1 MLFWACGQI
10 RNIATVGG
18 NLLQHTR
25 CPYFQDVTMPCNKR
39 KPGSGCQ
46 ATEPGAETGN
56 MAILGHSPSCVAA
69 HPPDIAVALTAL
81 GARVQAAGPD
91 GGRRV
96 EMPGLLRPE

>member
-1 MLFWACGQI
+1 
-10 RNIATVGG
+10 
-18 NLLQHTR
+18 
-25 CPYFQDVTMPCNKR
+25 
-39 KPGSGCQ
+39 
-46 ATEPGAETGN
+46 

-81 GARVQAAGPD
+81 GARVQVAGPD